1 MISRNQIKFVH
12 SLHLKKEREHTRQFL
27 VEGSKGVLE
36 ALSGPFEIMAL
47 YALPEWIAGHTG
59 LILPAGMQPEAVAL
73 SEMERMTALS
83 TPGPVIAVL
92 KMREA
97 DPKGTDSFA
106 GLTLVLDEI
115 QDPGNL
121 GTIIRIADWFGIRR
135 VVCSPGTVEFYN
147 PKVIQATMGSF
158 CRVEVVDTDLP
169 ALFVRPTCPK
179 KIYGTFLEG
188 KNIYNQELSET
199 AMIIIGNES
208 RGISPA
214 VEKFVTDKIT
224 IPSYPLTYDEEKHAE
239 SLNAA
244 IATAVVCAEFRRRF
258 HPPVADGHDTH
269 AHDSRYN
276 QRPGRF
282 SQRKPDV

>member
-1 MISRNQIKFVH
+1 MISKNQLKYVH
-12 SLHLKKEREHTRQFL
+12 SLHLKKERENSRQFL

-36 ALSGPFEIMAL
+36 AVSGPFEIVAL
-47 YALPEWIAGHTG
+47 YALPEWIAGHPE
-59 LILPAGMQPEAVAL
+59 LNLPAGLRPESVTL

-83 TPGPVIAVL
+83 TPSPAIAVL
-92 KMREA
+92 KMRET
-97 DPKGTDSFA
+97 GTTVTDSFA

-135 VVCSPGTVEFYN
+135 VVCSQGTVDLYN

-158 CRVEVVDTDLP
+158 CRVEILVADLP
-169 ALFVRPTCPK
+169 SLFATQAHPG
-179 KIYGTFLEG
+179 KIYGAFLEG
-188 KNIYNQELSET
+188 KNIYEQQLEET

-224 IPSYPLTYDEEKHAE
+224 IPSYTFNHDEEHHAE

-258 HPPVADGHDTH
+258 H
-269 AHDSRYN
+269 
-276 QRPGRF
+276 
-282 SQRKPDV
+282 

>member
-1 MISRNQIKFVH
+1 MISRNQIKYVH
-12 SLHLKKEREHTRQFL
+12 SLHLKKERENNRQFL

-36 ALSGPFEIMAL
+36 AVSGPFEIVAL
-47 YALPEWIAGHTG
+47 YALPEWIAEHPE
-59 LILPAGMQPEAVAL
+59 LNLPAGLRAEPVTL

-83 TPGPVIAVL
+83 TPSPAIAVL

-97 DPKGTDSFA
+97 GTKATDSFP

-135 VVCSPGTVEFYN
+135 VVCSQGTVDLYN

-158 CRVEVVDTDLP
+158 CRVEIMVADLP
-169 ALFVRPTCPK
+169 ALFTAQTHPG
-179 KIYGTFLEG
+179 KIYGAFLEG
-188 KNIYNQELSET
+188 KNLYEQELEET

-224 IPSYPLTYDEEKHAE
+224 IPSYTFNHDEENHAE

-258 HPPVADGHDTH
+258 H
-269 AHDSRYN
+269 
-276 QRPGRF
+276 
-282 SQRKPDV
+282 